1 MAQRHAPFHIH
12 TMSSLVGL
20 KSSGDHV
27 SGGGETAGCE
37 PQPAAS
43 CRHTQ
48 APTAV
53 TLNTKKH
60 VAIQPGCCTP
70 VDRCSCRPPLLS
82 PPEQRVKIQS
92 KRQPDAAS
100 EAARSGSVR
109 SALHSWVYLGARGGR
124 TALPVIFQSLIINA
138 QTRTCREKTVHRAAK
153 ASRKKALSPSSCGR
167 LTGGRDTERTT
178 AASQPAS
185 QPVNKQSAQ
194 MDQHRRDQYAH
205 RQVKACDTT

>member
-43 CRHTQ
+43 CRDTQ

-70 VDRCSCRPPLLS
+70 VDRCSCRPPS
-82 PPEQRVKIQS
+82 PAEQRVKTQL

-138 QTRTCREKTVHRAAK
+138 QTRTCRQRR
-153 ASRKKALSPSSCGR
+153 S
-167 LTGGRDTERTT
+167 TER
-178 AASQPAS
+178 
-185 QPVNKQSAQ
+185 
-194 MDQHRRDQYAH
+194 RRRPPRKHCLPLAVED
-205 RQVKACDTT
+205 